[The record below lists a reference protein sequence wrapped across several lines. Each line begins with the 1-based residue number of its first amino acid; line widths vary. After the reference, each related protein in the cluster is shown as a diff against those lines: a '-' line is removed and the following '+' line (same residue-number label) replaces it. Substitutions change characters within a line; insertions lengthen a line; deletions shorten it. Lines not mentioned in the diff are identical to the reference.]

1 MEQILLVSTNFIKN
15 VSNIDEN
22 LPGKLLNPAIF
33 EAQNEGLRGIL
44 GDALEDKLEN
54 LVNTGEIELP
64 ANINYKK
71 LLLKAQYFIAY
82 TAIANVCMLTTVK
95 VSSAGLEQVSDEHM
109 QPLSMDDS
117 FRLRQFYLNKADY
130 LAKQMQNYILRN
142 ITEFPEVNDCDG
154 HSIKSNLHSSASTG
168 IWLGGVRGRGNGR
181 GCGCHK

>member
-15 VSNIDEN
+15 VSNISDN
-22 LPGKLLNPAIF
+22 ISGKLLEPAIF

-44 GDALEDKLEN
+44 GDKLEDKLEN
-54 LVNTGEIELP
+54 LVDNGEINLP

-71 LLLKAQYFIAY
+71 LLMKAQYFLAY
-82 TAIANVCMLTTVK
+82 TAIANVCMMTSVK
-95 VSSAGLEQVSDEHM
+95 IDNAGLEQVSDEQM

-168 IWLGGVRGRGNGR
+168 IWLGGVRGNGR

>member
-15 VSNIDEN
+15 VSNISDN
-22 LPGKLLNPAIF
+22 ISGKLLEPAIF

-44 GDALEDKLEN
+44 GDKLEDKLEN
-54 LVNTGEIELP
+54 LVDNGEINLP

-71 LLLKAQYFIAY
+71 LLMKAQYFLAY
-82 TAIANVCMLTTVK
+82 TAIANVCMMTSVK
-95 VSSAGLEQVSDEHM
+95 IDNAGLEQVSDEQM

-168 IWLGGVRGRGNGR
+168 IWLGGVRGRG
-181 GCGCHK
+181 CGCHK